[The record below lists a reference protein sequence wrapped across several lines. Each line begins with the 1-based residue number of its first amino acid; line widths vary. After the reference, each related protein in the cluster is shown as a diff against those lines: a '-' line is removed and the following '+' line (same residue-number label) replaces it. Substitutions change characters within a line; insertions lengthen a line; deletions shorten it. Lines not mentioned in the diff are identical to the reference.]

1 MKRNNFLGATA
12 NQPIVFI
19 GKVDQSW
26 NSKMLTG
33 LAFLIHLAEKY
44 LPDNF
49 FEIASSGDNGLP
61 IVLKS
66 AFCLAR
72 QSAPDPNDYSTYQV
86 TAVKYKNLYSD
97 IIT

>member
-1 MKRNNFLGATA
+1 
-12 NQPIVFI
+12 
-19 GKVDQSW
+19 
-26 NSKMLTG
+26 MLTG

-86 TAVKYKNLYSD
+86 TTVKYNNVYGD
-97 IIT
+97 IRT